1 MHGTTATSGRCVRRG
16 YSAVLRLLD
25 AGTLGVGLAALAA
38 GLAGATL
45 AVLTG
50 APASERAAEL
60 AAAAA
65 WVLWGGRPPA
75 RSRAAA
81 RDAAPPAASS
91 AAGRLR
97 WSPALRMVC
106 GSLLALVCAL
116 SSSNAFAARGS
127 GVALLDLA
135 ALALGAALGCLIA
148 FEAAR
153 EGERAARLAVVEGAR
168 DEREQGFAPAF
179 ERKALEH
186 PTARVFARGI
196 G

>member
-81 RDAAPPAASS
+81 RDAAPPAPGS

-97 WSPALRMVC
+97 WSPALRMVA
-106 GSLLALVCAL
+106 GSLLALICAL
-116 SSSNAFAARGS
+116 SSSNAFAARAGT
-127 GVALLDLA
+127 VAVLDVV

-148 FEAAR
+148 LEAAR
-153 EGERAARLAVVEGAR
+153 EGQRSARLAAAQSAL
-168 DEREQGFAPAF
+168 DQREQGFASPF
-179 ERKALEH
+179 ERKALKH
-186 PTARVFARGI
+186 PTTRALARGL